1 MNHLLI
7 EDTIVANSPCKGVL
21 ILVYANREE
30 RRSWAKIPELTH
42 HHNLGLQYVGGTIT
56 TDEELSK
63 LLMDN
68 FTSYH
73 ASR

>member
-1 MNHLLI
+1 MNHLLV
-7 EDTIVANSPCKGVL
+7 EETIIANSPCKGVL

-30 RRSWAKIPELTH
+30 RRSWSHIHDMTLRAH
-42 HHNLGLQYVGGTIT
+42 LGLQYIGGTIT
-56 TDEELSK
+56 TDPELSK

-73 ASR
+73 AAR